1 MLVNKRKNQY
11 QLAKQK
17 AKHAT
22 SQNYIKEENMHIKR
36 DEDRE
41 KHNGQGKSD
50 DENWRVR
57 EPEEVLGDDELVE
70 DIFVRNV
77 PNGMR
82 VELRLSKRGVKKL
95 YDEGVRV
102 AKHDGFS
109 DSGADAFARELV
121 EITLQS
127 YVKGYVKSKFGI
139 KSEDFDLIHSQNTTA
154 AIIDEMIKHNI
165 EE

>member
-1 MLVNKRKNQY
+1 
-11 QLAKQK
+11 
-17 AKHAT
+17 
-22 SQNYIKEENMHIKR
+22 MHIKR
-36 DEDRE
+36 DENQK

-57 EPEEVLGDDELVE
+57 SPEEVLGDDELVE

-102 AKHDGFS
+102 AKHDGFL

-139 KSEDFDLIHSQNTTA
+139 TSEDFDLVHSQNTTA
-154 AIIDEMIKHNI
+154 AVIDEMIKHNT

>member
-57 EPEEVLGDDELVE
+57 SPEEVLGEDELVE
-70 DIFVRNV
+70 DILVRNV

-121 EITLQS
+121 EITLRS

-139 KSEDFDLIHSQNTTA
+139 KSEDFDLVHSQNTTA
-154 AIIDEMIKHNI
+154 AVIDEMIKHNTL
-165 EE
+165 E

>member
-1 MLVNKRKNQY
+1 
-11 QLAKQK
+11 
-17 AKHAT
+17 
-22 SQNYIKEENMHIKR
+22 MHIKQ
-36 DEDRE
+36 DE
-41 KHNGQGKSD
+41 KHKKNNGQGKSD

-139 KSEDFDLIHSQNTTA
+139 KSEDFDLVHSQNTTA
-154 AIIDEMIKHNI
+154 AVIDEMIKHNT

>member
-17 AKHAT
+17 AKQVK
-22 SQNYIKEENMHIKR
+22 SQDYIKEENMHIKQ
-36 DEDRE
+36 DE
-41 KHNGQGKSD
+41 KHKKNNGQGKSD

-57 EPEEVLGDDELVE
+57 SPEEVLGEDELVE

-109 DSGADAFARELV
+109 DSGAEAFARELV

-139 KSEDFDLIHSQNTTA
+139 KSEDFDLVHSQNTTA
-154 AIIDEMIKHNI
+154 AVIDEMIKHNTL
-165 EE
+165 E

>member
-1 MLVNKRKNQY
+1 
-11 QLAKQK
+11 
-17 AKHAT
+17 
-22 SQNYIKEENMHIKR
+22 MHIKR

-57 EPEEVLGDDELVE
+57 SPEEVLGEDELVE

-139 KSEDFDLIHSQNTTA
+139 KSEDFDLVHSQNTTA
-154 AIIDEMIKHNI
+154 AVIDEMIKHNTL
-165 EE
+165 E

>member
-1 MLVNKRKNQY
+1 
-11 QLAKQK
+11 
-17 AKHAT
+17 
-22 SQNYIKEENMHIKR
+22 MHIKR

-57 EPEEVLGDDELVE
+57 SPEEVLGDDELVE

-102 AKHDGFS
+102 AKHDGFL

>member
-1 MLVNKRKNQY
+1 
-11 QLAKQK
+11 
-17 AKHAT
+17 
-22 SQNYIKEENMHIKR
+22 MHIKQ
-36 DEDRE
+36 DE
-41 KHNGQGKSD
+41 KHKKNNGQGKSD

-109 DSGADAFARELV
+109 DSGADAFARQLV

-127 YVKGYVKSKFGI
+127 YVKGYVKSKIGI
-139 KSEDFDLIHSQNTTA
+139 KSEDFDLVHSQNTTA
-154 AIIDEMIKHNI
+154 AVIDEMIKHNTL
-165 EE
+165 E

>member
-1 MLVNKRKNQY
+1 
-11 QLAKQK
+11 
-17 AKHAT
+17 
-22 SQNYIKEENMHIKR
+22 MHIKQ
-36 DEDRE
+36 DE
-41 KHNGQGKSD
+41 KHKKNNGQGKSD

-57 EPEEVLGDDELVE
+57 EPEEVLGEDELVE

-139 KSEDFDLIHSQNTTA
+139 KSEDFDLVHSQNTTA
-154 AIIDEMIKHNI
+154 AVIDEMIKHNTL
-165 EE
+165 E

>member
-1 MLVNKRKNQY
+1 
-11 QLAKQK
+11 
-17 AKHAT
+17 
-22 SQNYIKEENMHIKR
+22 MHIKQ
-36 DEDRE
+36 DENH
-41 KHNGQGKSD
+41 KKNNGRGKSD

-57 EPEEVLGDDELVE
+57 SPEEVLGEDELVE

-139 KSEDFDLIHSQNTTA
+139 KSEDFDLVQSQNTTA
-154 AIIDEMIKHNI
+154 AVIDEMIKHNTL
-165 EE
+165 E

>member
-1 MLVNKRKNQY
+1 
-11 QLAKQK
+11 
-17 AKHAT
+17 
-22 SQNYIKEENMHIKR
+22 MHIKQ
-36 DEDRE
+36 DE
-41 KHNGQGKSD
+41 KHKKNNGRGKSD

-57 EPEEVLGDDELVE
+57 SPEEVLGEDELVE

-139 KSEDFDLIHSQNTTA
+139 KSEDFDLVHSQNTTA
-154 AIIDEMIKHNI
+154 TVIDEMIKHNTL
-165 EE
+165 E

>member
-1 MLVNKRKNQY
+1 
-11 QLAKQK
+11 
-17 AKHAT
+17 
-22 SQNYIKEENMHIKR
+22 MHIKR
-36 DEDRE
+36 NEDRE

-57 EPEEVLGDDELVE
+57 SPEEVLGDDELVE

-139 KSEDFDLIHSQNTTA
+139 KSEDFDLVHSQNTTA
-154 AIIDEMIKHNI
+154 AVIDEMIKHNTL
-165 EE
+165 E

>member
-22 SQNYIKEENMHIKR
+22 SQKYIKEENMHIKR
-36 DEDRE
+36 NEDRE

-57 EPEEVLGDDELVE
+57 SPEEVLGEDELVE

-139 KSEDFDLIHSQNTTA
+139 KSEDFDLVHSQNTTA
-154 AIIDEMIKHNI
+154 AVIDEMIKHNTL
-165 EE
+165 E

>member
-1 MLVNKRKNQY
+1 
-11 QLAKQK
+11 
-17 AKHAT
+17 
-22 SQNYIKEENMHIKR
+22 MHIKR
-36 DEDRE
+36 DEDHE

-57 EPEEVLGDDELVE
+57 SPEEVLGDDELVE
-70 DIFVRNV
+70 DIFTRNV

-139 KSEDFDLIHSQNTTA
+139 KSEDFDLVHSLNTTA
-154 AIIDEMIKHNI
+154 AVIDEMIKHNT

>member
-1 MLVNKRKNQY
+1 
-11 QLAKQK
+11 
-17 AKHAT
+17 
-22 SQNYIKEENMHIKR
+22 MHIKR
-36 DEDRE
+36 NEDRE

-102 AKHDGFS
+102 AKHDGFL

-139 KSEDFDLIHSQNTTA
+139 KSEDFDLVHSQNTTA
-154 AIIDEMIKHNI
+154 AVIDEMIKHNTL
-165 EE
+165 E

>member
-1 MLVNKRKNQY
+1 
-11 QLAKQK
+11 
-17 AKHAT
+17 
-22 SQNYIKEENMHIKR
+22 MHIKE

-139 KSEDFDLIHSQNTTA
+139 KSEDFDLVHSQNTTA
-154 AIIDEMIKHNI
+154 AVIDEMIKHNTL
-165 EE
+165 E

>member
-1 MLVNKRKNQY
+1 
-11 QLAKQK
+11 
-17 AKHAT
+17 
-22 SQNYIKEENMHIKR
+22 MHIKR

-50 DENWRVR
+50 DENWRLR
-57 EPEEVLGDDELVE
+57 TPEEVLGDDELVE

-102 AKHDGFS
+102 AKHDGFL

-139 KSEDFDLIHSQNTTA
+139 KSEDFDLVHSQNTTA
-154 AIIDEMIKHNI
+154 AVIDEMKKHNT

>member
-1 MLVNKRKNQY
+1 
-11 QLAKQK
+11 
-17 AKHAT
+17 
-22 SQNYIKEENMHIKR
+22 MHIKR

-50 DENWRVR
+50 DENWRLR
-57 EPEEVLGDDELVE
+57 TPEEVLGDDELVE

-102 AKHDGFS
+102 AKHDGFL

>member
-22 SQNYIKEENMHIKR
+22 SQNYIKEENMHIKQ
-36 DEDRE
+36 DE
-41 KHNGQGKSD
+41 KHKKNNGQGKSD

-102 AKHDGFS
+102 AKHDGFL

-139 KSEDFDLIHSQNTTA
+139 KSEDFDLVHSQNTTA
-154 AIIDEMIKHNI
+154 AVIDEMIKHNTL
-165 EE
+165 E

>member
-1 MLVNKRKNQY
+1 
-11 QLAKQK
+11 
-17 AKHAT
+17 
-22 SQNYIKEENMHIKR
+22 MHIKQ
-36 DEDRE
+36 DENH
-41 KHNGQGKSD
+41 KKNNGRGKSD

-139 KSEDFDLIHSQNTTA
+139 KSEDFDLVQSQNTTA
-154 AIIDEMIKHNI
+154 AVIDEMIKHNTL
-165 EE
+165 E

>member
-1 MLVNKRKNQY
+1 
-11 QLAKQK
+11 
-17 AKHAT
+17 
-22 SQNYIKEENMHIKR
+22 MHIKE
-36 DEDRE
+36 DENH
-41 KHNGQGKSD
+41 KKNNGQGKSD

-57 EPEEVLGDDELVE
+57 SPEEVLGDDELVE

-102 AKHDGFS
+102 AKHDGFL

-139 KSEDFDLIHSQNTTA
+139 TSEDFDLVHSQNTTA
-154 AIIDEMIKHNI
+154 AVIDEMIKHNT

>member
-1 MLVNKRKNQY
+1 
-11 QLAKQK
+11 
-17 AKHAT
+17 
-22 SQNYIKEENMHIKR
+22 MHIKQ
-36 DEDRE
+36 DEKHK

-57 EPEEVLGDDELVE
+57 SPEEVLGEDELVE

-109 DSGADAFARELV
+109 DSGAEAFARELV

-139 KSEDFDLIHSQNTTA
+139 KSEDFDLVHSQNTTA
-154 AIIDEMIKHNI
+154 AVIDEMIKHNTL
-165 EE
+165 E

>member
-1 MLVNKRKNQY
+1 
-11 QLAKQK
+11 
-17 AKHAT
+17 
-22 SQNYIKEENMHIKR
+22 MHIKE
-36 DEDRE
+36 DENHK

-57 EPEEVLGDDELVE
+57 SPEEVLGEDELVE

-139 KSEDFDLIHSQNTTA
+139 KSEDFDLVHSQNTTA
-154 AIIDEMIKHNI
+154 AVIDEMIKHNTL
-165 EE
+165 E

>member
-1 MLVNKRKNQY
+1 
-11 QLAKQK
+11 
-17 AKHAT
+17 
-22 SQNYIKEENMHIKR
+22 MHIKQ
-36 DEDRE
+36 DE
-41 KHNGQGKSD
+41 KHKKNNGQGKSD

-139 KSEDFDLIHSQNTTA
+139 KSEDFDLVHSQNTTA
-154 AIIDEMIKHNI
+154 AVIDEMIKHNTL
-165 EE
+165 E

>member
-1 MLVNKRKNQY
+1 
-11 QLAKQK
+11 
-17 AKHAT
+17 
-22 SQNYIKEENMHIKR
+22 MHIKR

-57 EPEEVLGDDELVE
+57 SPEEVLGDDELVE

-102 AKHDGFS
+102 AKHDGF
-109 DSGADAFARELV
+109 L
-121 EITLQS
+121 
-127 YVKGYVKSKFGI
+127 
-139 KSEDFDLIHSQNTTA
+139 
-154 AIIDEMIKHNI
+154 
-165 EE
+165 

>member
-1 MLVNKRKNQY
+1 
-11 QLAKQK
+11 
-17 AKHAT
+17 
-22 SQNYIKEENMHIKR
+22 MHIKQ
-36 DEDRE
+36 DENH
-41 KHNGQGKSD
+41 KKNNGQRKSD

-57 EPEEVLGDDELVE
+57 SPEEVLGDDELVE

-102 AKHDGFS
+102 AKHDGFL

>member
-1 MLVNKRKNQY
+1 
-11 QLAKQK
+11 
-17 AKHAT
+17 
-22 SQNYIKEENMHIKR
+22 MHIKR
-36 DEDRE
+36 NEDRE
-41 KHNGQGKSD
+41 KHNGRGKSD

-57 EPEEVLGDDELVE
+57 SPEEVLGDDELVE

-139 KSEDFDLIHSQNTTA
+139 KSEDFDLVHSQNTTA
-154 AIIDEMIKHNI
+154 AVIDEMIKHNTL
-165 EE
+165 E

>member
-1 MLVNKRKNQY
+1 
-11 QLAKQK
+11 
-17 AKHAT
+17 
-22 SQNYIKEENMHIKR
+22 MHIKR

-41 KHNGQGKSD
+41 KHNGQGMSD

-57 EPEEVLGDDELVE
+57 SPEEVLGDDELVE
-70 DIFVRNV
+70 GINLKDT
-77 PNGMR
+77 PNGKR
-82 VELRLSKRGVKKL
+82 VELWLSKRGVKKL

-109 DSGADAFARELV
+109 DSGADAFARQLV

-127 YVKGYVKSKFGI
+127 YVKSYVKSKFGI
-139 KSEDFDLIHSQNTTA
+139 KSEDFDLVHSQNTTA
-154 AIIDEMIKHNI
+154 AVIDEMINHNT

>member
-1 MLVNKRKNQY
+1 
-11 QLAKQK
+11 
-17 AKHAT
+17 
-22 SQNYIKEENMHIKR
+22 MHIKR

-57 EPEEVLGDDELVE
+57 SPEEVLGEDELVE

-109 DSGADAFARELV
+109 DSGADAFVRELV

-139 KSEDFDLIHSQNTTA
+139 KSEDFDLVHSQNTTA
-154 AIIDEMIKHNI
+154 AVIDEMIKHNT

>member
-1 MLVNKRKNQY
+1 
-11 QLAKQK
+11 
-17 AKHAT
+17 
-22 SQNYIKEENMHIKR
+22 MHIKQ
-36 DEDRE
+36 DE
-41 KHNGQGKSD
+41 KHKKNNGQGKSD

-57 EPEEVLGDDELVE
+57 SPEEVLGEDELVE

-139 KSEDFDLIHSQNTTA
+139 KSEDFDLVHSQNTTA
-154 AIIDEMIKHNI
+154 AVIDEMIKHNT